1 MFIIGHAS
9 KYSRAGNKPALVL
22 PGPPERAPVN
32 MSWVCS
38 ECTFY
43 NVNAD
48 FLVCEIC
55 LNRRVPPGFRDHAV
69 TRSGSTWSYA
79 APLLEVVDNFGIP
92 YGTVELQ
99 GSSGHVRNFGRNVS
113 ALLLWGIDSGKV
125 KTVKIPDTVRIIG
138 QAAFRLCAAL
148 VSVEIPSSVDTIG
161 VWAFEG
167 CIALEA
173 VHFPEVSNI
182 KCIPRDCFSGCSALR
197 KVTIPSYIEEI
208 GLAAFAGCDSLA
220 TVTLPLASMKRRS
233 AIGALAFGRHHSGSG
248 QLGPVLDLGIV
259 SNTDEPNIHQAI
271 LHLHRYATMLHKLP
285 KGAGH
290 CMVQRQ
296 WPSSASNA
304 PTDPGPAT
312 LVDGSGIV
320 QPLQLQTLAGDE
332 YMVHGCCGKA
342 PVAHPDFKRL
352 AAEQHP
358 EALGVV
364 DSWDVLLHN
373 TDVATHTLDLAAVGN
388 MLVRGEFDLEE
399 PVLVVW
405 TEPEQP
411 SERAPAGAAEPTG
424 LPAPK
429 RPRCTP

>member
-248 QLGPVLDLGIV
+248 AVGPRFGPWDSIQHRRAKHSPSHTPPAPLCY
-259 SNTDEPNIHQAI
+259 NAAQATQGCWT
-271 LHLHRYATMLHKLP
+271 LH
-285 KGAGH
+285 
-290 CMVQRQ
+290 
-296 WPSSASNA
+296 
-304 PTDPGPAT
+304 GPAT
-312 LVDGSGIV
+312 MAFFRQQCSYRPGPSYACRRFWNRSTSATSDACRRRIYGAWV
-320 QPLQLQTLAGDE
+320 
-332 YMVHGCCGKA
+332 
-342 PVAHPDFKRL
+342 
-352 AAEQHP
+352 
-358 EALGVV
+358 LGQ
-364 DSWDVLLHN
+364 
-373 TDVATHTLDLAAVGN
+373 G
-388 MLVRGEFDLEE
+388 
-399 PVLVVW
+399 
-405 TEPEQP
+405 
-411 SERAPAGAAEPTG
+411 TG
-424 LPAPK
+424 GPPGL
-429 RPRCTP
+429 